1 VAIVNSTKHT
11 CKRNPE
17 GQRELGLVAYSAS
30 IHNIEPGACMGNVS
44 VTIVTKLT
52 EFILK
57 E

>member
-1 VAIVNSTKHT
+1 MAIVNSTKHT